1 MEKHFIQAILDFF
14 GLVILGYVAYQVLF
28 FVILNF

>member
-1 MEKHFIQAILDFF
+1 MKQEFIKTIRDFF
-14 GLVILGYVAYQVLF
+14 GLVVLGYVAYQVLF